1 MGQAC
6 PAAPLGRDV
15 EVRWLLLVP
24 GFLIVIVAMVDALQT
39 TLSVGSV
46 AGPVTGRINH
56 RAWSLVLATGSR
68 RLLRLAGVPLT
79 LNALGLW
86 LLMLWLGWTLVFSAD
101 PTAVM
106 TSDNRPVSDFGEH
119 AYFAGSTLF
128 SLGSGEFHPNGTPWR
143 LLSVLALIN
152 GLFLVTLGITY
163 VIPVATAATERRRMA
178 ALIASLGNRPDE
190 AVAGGWDDG
199 NFGALRHY
207 LMTLAPDIALL
218 AQRHLAY
225 PVLHYFHS
233 GSLHTAAAP
242 MIARLDELV
251 TLLRIGLEESER
263 PDPYVTRPLHEALTQ
278 FLNTLHAVFVDPRD
292 EAPPPPRL
300 DRLRAAGLPVVSD
313 EVFTRELQA
322 HDARRRLL
330 LALVEND
337 GWDWSDVWPE
347 DSGEHEPTGHGE
359 G

>member
-1 MGQAC
+1 M
-6 PAAPLGRDV
+6 
-15 EVRWLLLVP
+15 RWLLLVP
-24 GFLIVIVAMVDALQT
+24 GLVLVALAMLDALQT
-39 TLSVGSV
+39 TLAVGSV

-56 RAWSLVLATGSR
+56 RLWRLVLRTGNR

-86 LLMLWLGWTLVFSAD
+86 LFMLWLGWTFVFSAD
-101 PTAVM
+101 PTSVM
-106 TSDNRPVSDFGEH
+106 NVQGRPVTSFGEH
-119 AYFAGSTLF
+119 AYFAGNTLF
-128 SLGSGEFHPNGTPWR
+128 SLGSGELHPNGTPWR
-143 LLSVLALIN
+143 LLSVVALIN

-190 AVAGGWDDG
+190 AVVDGWDEG
-199 NFGALRHY
+199 GFGALRHY
-207 LMTLAPDIALL
+207 LMTLAPDVALL

-251 TLLRIGLEESER
+251 MLLRAGLAEGHR

-278 FLNTLHAVFVDPRD
+278 FLNTLHSVFVDPAE
-292 EAPPPPRL
+292 EAPPPPPLHRM
-300 DRLRAAGLPVVSD
+300 RAAGIPVSSD
-313 EVFTRELQA
+313 EAFAQELEE
-322 HDARRRLL
+322 HDQRRRLL
-330 LALVEND
+330 LALVHND
-337 GWDWSDVWPE
+337 GWAWSDVWP
-347 DSGEHEPTGHGE
+347 DVSGEHEPTGHGE